1 MGRKAIDRTGEEK
14 VNKFGSKIVISE
26 YRGALDIDVYFP
38 EYNWTFK
45 HAQYQNFKNRNI
57 KCPVC
62 GKDVKVENVIDYDDY
77 RIVAEDGRVFQYEC
91 SECGA
96 FTQVFV
102 NDK

>member
-1 MGRKAIDRTGEEK
+1 MRFLKKVFDENYCEVKMERKSMEK
-14 VNKFGSKIVISE
+14 
-26 YRGALDIDVYFP
+26 
-38 EYNWTFK
+38 
-45 HAQYQNFKNRNI
+45 I
-57 KCPVC
+57 KCPRC
-62 GKDVKVENVIDYDDY
+62 NADCEIEEIIDYDDY

>member
-1 MGRKAIDRTGEEK
+1 MRFLKKRFDENYGEVKMEGEK
-14 VNKFGSKIVISE
+14 SMEK
-26 YRGALDIDVYFP
+26 
-38 EYNWTFK
+38 
-45 HAQYQNFKNRNI
+45 I

-62 GKDVKVENVIDYDDY
+62 GKDVKVENVIDYDNY
-77 RIVAEDGRVFQYEC
+77 RIVAEEGRVFQYEC